1 MKKVLL
7 AGLVQRETAA
17 VEILVGMT
25 WPGVSCFSLPRCLTL
40 SVPHQSRAARSCS
53 FCVIDVAGFGM
64 RHHSTDAQK
73 RLIEFIAGRP
83 ALLILRGA
91 HGRRWARL
99 CRAPETTGLD
109 YIRAPYTPAE
119 LRRSLG
125 MLLDA
130 PVPEPSSP
138 LARRPLTRGSSQPS
152 DSMKNLYRLFPTLVN
167 HPPFR
172 LVNQLRKLSGDSLVQ
187 LDQDAALLIDHK
199 MGWLA
204 CSCPLD
210 RLIEMQK
217 NPGRGQ
223 ITTLRLSREQ
233 MKAAFRDNI
242 QSRRDKTVLPLDQ
255 ALWELAGGALEHV
268 DLDAGSDLT
277 LRLETMP
284 NLTRLARVRAIDI
297 QLAAVCIRAPQ
308 NLRTLLEAFAGKR
321 NDVLRFT
328 ALSLAS
334 GLAEAAPA
342 PAARHRLTTSQTP
355 AQRRQAG
362 FFRSLLD
369 KLMS

>member
-223 ITTLRLSREQ
+223 ITTLPLSREQ

-242 QSRRDKTVLPLDQ
+242 QSRRDKTVLPLAQ
-255 ALWELAGGALEHV
+255 ALWELAGRALEPV
-268 DLDAGSDLT
+268 EPTAGPDEA
-277 LRLETMP
+277 LRLDPVSTRPGRARLRATGSLPAAVAGREHHTRAGL
-284 NLTRLARVRAIDI
+284 LTAIAADSTGAGRVTA
-297 QLAAVCIRAPQ
+297 LAAPPV
-308 NLRTLLEAFAGKR
+308 
-321 NDVLRFT
+321 
-328 ALSLAS
+328 
-334 GLAEAAPA
+334 AEDAV
-342 PAARHRLTTSQTP
+342 
-355 AQRRQAG
+355 G
-362 FFRSLLD
+362 V
-369 KLMS
+369 